1 VFFQDHIVTIFLALW
16 VILYFEEKKRDS
28 STIHVFYKE
37 NKLGT
42 KGLWVITKTNCGSVN
57 TMPEVLSNES

>member
-1 VFFQDHIVTIFLALW
+1 
-16 VILYFEEKKRDS
+16 
-28 STIHVFYKE
+28 VFYKE

-57 TMPEVLSNES
+57 TMPEILSNES